1 MAAQPRL
8 YEVQTD
14 DARARLVKNRRAGL
28 VNLCEISGRV
38 LTTNDHYV
46 LIHVGTERLVPA
58 SKPEEPGAHRV
69 VYVNPKHLD
78 TKVLGRFLR
87 SGRGKVTR

>member
-8 YEVQTD
+8 SEVQTD
-14 DARARLVKNRRAGL
+14 DTRARLAKNRGAGL
-28 VNLCEISGRV
+28 VNLCEISGRI

-46 LIHVGTERLVPA
+46 LIHRGTERLVPA

-69 VYVNPKHLD
+69 IYVNTTYLD
-78 TKVLGRFLR
+78 MKALGRFVR
-87 SGRGKVTR
+87 SGRGKVAK